1 MANEQNL
8 KPFGENSPLTEKE
21 QREIQK
27 AGGIASGK
35 ARAEKKAMRELL
47 NEILLLPLK
56 KGELDEITSLDDI
69 TGKGLNG
76 KNVTVEQALLL
87 AQVQRALK
95 GDTAA
100 FAMIR
105 DTSGQKPSDK
115 LDISGGV
122 PIVIKDDVTE

>member
-1 MANEQNL
+1 MANAENL
-8 KPFGENSPLTEKE
+8 TPFGENNPRTVEE
-21 QREIQK
+21 QREIQR

-122 PIVIKDDVTE
+122 PVFIKDDVTE